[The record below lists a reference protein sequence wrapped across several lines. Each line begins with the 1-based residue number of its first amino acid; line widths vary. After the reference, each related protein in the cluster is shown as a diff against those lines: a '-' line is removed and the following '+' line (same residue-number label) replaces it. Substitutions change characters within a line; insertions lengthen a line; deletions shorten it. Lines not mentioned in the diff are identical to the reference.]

1 MYFLFFIFLFFY
13 LHFWVGPSSAQPG
26 HWPKPVTRLGKKTK
40 GTRDLFTRARTLVK
54 VIKLPSHSV
63 LATLNYFFFGNEDA
77 KGTKSYLLLEIEDA
91 APGDR
96 RCLQR

>member
-1 MYFLFFIFLFFY
+1 
-13 LHFWVGPSSAQPG
+13 
-26 HWPKPVTRLGKKTK
+26 VTRLGKKTK

-63 LATLNYFFFGNEDA
+63 LATLNYFFFFLNEDA
-77 KGTKSYLLLEIEDA
+77 KGTKSYLLLETEDA